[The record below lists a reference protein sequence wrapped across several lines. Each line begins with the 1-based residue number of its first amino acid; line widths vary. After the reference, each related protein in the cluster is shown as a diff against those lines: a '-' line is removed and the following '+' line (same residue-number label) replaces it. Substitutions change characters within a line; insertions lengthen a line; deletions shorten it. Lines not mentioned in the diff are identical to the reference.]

1 MGQLVEIIGV
11 SHSPYLPALFAR
23 YPDID
28 EGTRQA
34 YENYQRMREKLAAA
48 RPDVLIAVGSD
59 HLNQF
64 FMDNMPAF
72 MVAKPPVVRG
82 PVAGELDDFTHM
94 PSYQAEVDVEL
105 ARTLIHG
112 GFEQGVDFA
121 YSDEFTMD
129 HSWVLPLGYLRPEQD
144 LPIVPISCNVIAPP
158 IAPAQRFYDVGQAI
172 RAVVDALPANRR
184 VGVVASG
191 HLALDVGG
199 PRMASGSADPAF
211 DCRMIELI
219 AGGDAATVIREA
231 SWDRMR
237 EIGNVTPGF
246 LNFVLLMGLARGAPP
261 AFAEANFSDGHGTT
275 PFMAWDLGT
284 NGGTP

>member
-1 MGQLVEIIGV
+1 MGKLVEIIGV

-28 EGTRQA
+28 EGTRKS
-34 YENYQRMREKLAAA
+34 YENYQLMREKLTAA

-59 HLNQF
+59 HLNEF

-72 MVAKPPVVRG
+72 MVAKPPVVNG
-82 PVAGELDDFTHM
+82 PCAGELDDFTHM
-94 PSYQAEVDVEL
+94 PSYKAEVDVEL

-112 GFEQGVDFA
+112 GFEHSVDFA

-129 HSWVLPLGYLRPEQD
+129 HSWVLPLGYLRPEAD

-172 RAVVDALPANRR
+172 RAIVDALPADRR

-211 DCRMIELI
+211 DRRMIELI
-219 AGGDAATVIREA
+219 AGGDTSTVIREA
-231 SWDRMR
+231 TWGRMR

-261 AFAEANFSDGHGTT
+261 SFA
-275 PFMAWDLGT
+275 
-284 NGGTP
+284 